1 MQTCFTYSL
10 RNIILS
16 LFNLCSVFVG
26 GKVKYP
32 YWPLYNVLRFL
43 NQCHALSAVLDV
55 LQLLGAKD
63 KFVFPNWFAVIP
75 ERCWVKVVAKKLR
88 H

>member
-1 MQTCFTYSL
+1 M
-10 RNIILS
+10 
-16 LFNLCSVFVG
+16 FVG

-43 NQCHALSAVLDV
+43 NQRHALSAVLDV
-55 LQLLGAKD
+55 IQLLGAKD
-63 KFVFPNWFAVIP
+63 KFVFPNWFAVVP